1 MKDSPGAKSA
11 EGTKQTA
18 AEIKSRLAPVF
29 YCSRILFLLL
39 YFFSSVAVAPTADVA
54 AGADAAG
61 AAGAATGAA
70 PGAAVSAVFWPQAD
84 NARASKVATSAIR
97 FILVSLDSLVEIHN
111 NLPGFKCIQKQS
123 GNAPKI
129 EGGAF

>member
-1 MKDSPGAKSA
+1 MRDLPGAKSA

-18 AEIKSRLAPVF
+18 AEIKSRLAPAF

-39 YFFSSVAVAPTADVA
+39 YFFSSVAVASTADVA

-61 AAGAATGAA
+61 AATGAATGAA
-70 PGAAVSAVFWPQAD
+70 GAVVSAVFWLQAD

-97 FILVSLDSLVEIHN
+97 FILVSLES
-111 NLPGFKCIQKQS
+111 
-123 GNAPKI
+123 
-129 EGGAF
+129 